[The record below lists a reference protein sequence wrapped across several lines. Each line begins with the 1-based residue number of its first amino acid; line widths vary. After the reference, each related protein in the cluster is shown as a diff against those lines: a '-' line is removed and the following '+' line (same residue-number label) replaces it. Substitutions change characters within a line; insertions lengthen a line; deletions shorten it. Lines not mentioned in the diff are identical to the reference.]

1 MILFL
6 EVITMTESK
15 PWHEDD
21 FFWETWGPVLF
32 TERRLAATA
41 TEVEGV
47 VSLTGIKPAAHV
59 LDLCCGIGR
68 HSLELA
74 RRGFK
79 VTGVDRTAHYLEQA
93 NEKAEKENLKV
104 EFVQDDMRNFC
115 RPGTFDCAISMFTS
129 FSYFEDPEE
138 DRQVV
143 ANVYRSLKPGG
154 AFLLDM
160 PGKET
165 LARIFTDRGWHEENG
180 VLVLEER
187 KVSKN
192 WGWIENRWIMIKDNR
207 RTESRLSLR
216 LYSATELIALL
227 DDCGFKQADAYGDLE
242 GNAYDH
248 TARRLVIV
256 GHK

>member
-1 MILFL
+1 
-6 EVITMTESK
+6 MTESK

-21 FFWETWGPVLF
+21 FFWETWGPVMF

-47 VSLTGIKPAAHV
+47 VSLTGIRPGAHV
-59 LDLCCGIGR
+59 LDLGCGIGR

-93 NEKAEKENLKV
+93 NEKANKESLKV

-115 RPGTFDCAISMFTS
+115 RPDTFDAAINMFTS

-143 ANVYRSLKPGG
+143 ANVYRSLKLGG
-154 AFLLDM
+154 AFLLHTH
-160 PGKET
+160 GKET
-165 LARIFTDRGWHEENG
+165 LARIFTESNWREENG
-180 VLVLEER
+180 ALILEER
-187 KVSKN
+187 RVSKN
-192 WGWIENRWIMIKDNR
+192 WSWMENRWIMIKDNN
-207 RTESRLSLR
+207 RTEFRITHR
-216 LYSATELIALL
+216 LYAATELAVLFTG
-227 DDCGFKQADAYGDLE
+227 CGFKPVNVYGNFQ
-242 GNAYDH
+242 GSPYDH
-248 TARRLVIV
+248 KAQTMVTV
-256 GHK
+256 GRK